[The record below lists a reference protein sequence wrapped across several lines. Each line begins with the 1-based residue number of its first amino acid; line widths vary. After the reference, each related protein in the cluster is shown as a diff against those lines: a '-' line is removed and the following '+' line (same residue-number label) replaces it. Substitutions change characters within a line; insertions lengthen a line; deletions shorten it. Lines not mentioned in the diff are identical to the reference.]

1 MDYRIILL
9 LLVSGI
15 IGFIYSMWKEYND
28 IKNKLQDQVN
38 QRKKN

>member
-9 LLVSGI
+9 LIVSGI

-38 QRKKN
+38 QSKKN

>member
-28 IKNKLQDQVN
+28 IKNKLQDQVS

>member
-38 QRKKN
+38 QSKKN

>member
-28 IKNKLQDQVN
+28 IKNKLQAQVN